1 MYAETVYRKVGDL
14 PILQRIYIKIYIKV
28 YVSYNYREPK
38 DI

>member
-14 PILQRIYIKIYIKV
+14 PILQWIYIKVYIKV